1 MTELQ
6 QTPLQLL
13 INVQTRLSQA
23 QQHVPDLLGDEIL
36 QQLAEIIQL
45 FPQQTDA
52 AYEQGQDWLVRIFT
66 HLPQFTPA
74 IERKLLWLFG
84 GECLH
89 FLSDAEIEAFQQ
101 QEDQQYQ

>member
-6 QTPLQLL
+6 PTALQLL
-13 INVQTRLSQA
+13 KNVQSRLEKA

-45 FPQQTDA
+45 FSQHSDA
-52 AYEQGQDWLVRIFT
+52 AYEQGQDWLVKVFT
-66 HLPQFTPA
+66 HLPQFTPS
-74 IERKLLWLFG
+74 IERELLWRFG

-89 FLSDAEIEAFQQ
+89 FLSDDEIAEFQRLD
-101 QEDQQYQ
+101 EEEF